1 MSSSRAGVLRWLL
14 VIAVMAA
21 IFALSSIS
29 GLRVSDDAQVDRPFR
44 ILGHLGAY
52 ALLGG
57 LLLFALS
64 RRSRPRAVQA
74 TLAWGIA
81 VLYGVTDEVHQAFVP
96 NRTGRIDDLVVD
108 AIGAGLG
115 VAVAYV
121 VLVTLARAQSRA

>member
-1 MSSSRAGVLRWLL
+1 MTHE
-14 VIAVMAA
+14 
-21 IFALSSIS
+21 
-29 GLRVSDDAQVDRPFR
+29 VDRPFR
-44 ILGHLGAY
+44 ILGHLAAY

-64 RRSRPRAVQA
+64 GRSRPRAVQA

-121 VLVTLARAQSRA
+121 VLVALARGQSRA